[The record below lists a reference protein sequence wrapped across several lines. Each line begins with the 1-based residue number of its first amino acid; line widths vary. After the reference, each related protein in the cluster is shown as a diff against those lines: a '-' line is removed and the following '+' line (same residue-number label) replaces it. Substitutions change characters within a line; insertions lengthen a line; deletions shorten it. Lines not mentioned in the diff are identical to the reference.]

1 MVHTKIYFLLSWPKK
16 GIILI
21 HSHQTVIVVLAVV
34 NFFFFFGQSK
44 GKRGQCPWLNSQ
56 ALHVLKILVAHWL
69 KIAVIDQCYLNKK

>member
-1 MVHTKIYFLLSWPKK
+1 MTKKMY
-16 GIILI
+16 
-21 HSHQTVIVVLAVV
+21 
-34 NFFFFFGQSK
+34 NFDSFTPDGYCRVGCCQIFFFFGQSK